1 MALPPS
7 SKGIL
12 PTSAP
17 DITLLLSLCFH
28 HPISFLDSDATVYL
42 LQGPLWLHL
51 GSIWIIHLKSCHI
64 CKVTCAMSGN
74 RFTDSEC
81 GCLTV
86 APTQFAPCPL
96 NLSLPVGTPAEAI
109 LEGPSADHHKP
120 FARGTLVGRHLHV
133 PSHIPREL
141 RFNPAQISPP
151 LFFCFKDLHFPSFE
165 SQLQALRLRYQGLAF
180 IFLSC
185 ES

>member
-17 DITLLLSLCFH
+17 DTTLLLSLCFH
-28 HPISFLDSDATVYL
+28 HPISFLDSDAPASL

-81 GCLTV
+81 RCLVVGT
-86 APTQFAPCPL
+86 TQLAPCPL
-96 NLSLPVGTPAEAI
+96 NLSLPVKQSLKGHLLTTTSLSQGGLWWGRISTSDHTSPENS
-109 LEGPSADHHKP
+109 GSTQPRSA
-120 FARGTLVGRHLHV
+120 
-133 PSHIPREL
+133 
-141 RFNPAQISPP
+141 P